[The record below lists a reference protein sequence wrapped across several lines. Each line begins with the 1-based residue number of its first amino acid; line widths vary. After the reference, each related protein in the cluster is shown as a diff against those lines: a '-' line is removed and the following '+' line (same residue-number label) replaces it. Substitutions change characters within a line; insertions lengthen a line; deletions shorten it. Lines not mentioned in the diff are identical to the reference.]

1 VGLKERYVYTHR
13 RRLGT
18 SRELL
23 VENALKLLGFHVER
37 VGLGV
42 AENGYIRG
50 WSARED
56 AFDLKVSRLVGPK
69 IYSIYVE
76 VTGCSLTLEQ
86 SRRIL
91 RRLLGLNQ
99 AAVLVQRSKLEK
111 YEKYEKSE
119 KYGLPVAVAH
129 VWDPLLRID
138 WAWMEEIKHSVIRML
153 RLAGE
158 PTPYLVVSLDIW
170 KPITRLPN
178 EIAHPPLTS
187 LADLIP
193 RKRRLVGNG

>member
-1 VGLKERYVYTHR
+1 MDLKTRYVHSWR

-23 VENALKLLGFHVER
+23 VENALRLLGFHVER

-42 AENGYIRG
+42 GDNCYIKG

-56 AFDLKVSRLVGPK
+56 AFDLKVSRLIGPR
-69 IYSIYVE
+69 IYTVYVE

-86 SRRIL
+86 SRRKL
-91 RRLLGLNQ
+91 WLLARINKP
-99 AAVLVQRSKLEK
+99 AVLVQRSKLDK
-111 YEKYEKSE
+111 YERVRPDHP
-119 KYGLPVAVAH
+119 LVIAH

-138 WAWMEEIKHSVIRML
+138 WTWIERIKQNIITEI

-158 PTPYLVVSLDIW
+158 PTPYLIAPLTIW
-170 KPITRLPN
+170 KPLPRLIT
-178 EIAHPPLTS
+178 EIMSPPLTN

-193 RKRRLVGNG
+193 RPRRRC

>member
-1 VGLKERYVYTHR
+1 MGLKERYVYTHR

-42 AENGYIRG
+42 GDNSYIRG
-50 WSARED
+50 WAERED
-56 AFDLKVSRLVGPK
+56 MFDLKVSRLVGPK

-76 VTGCSLTLEQ
+76 VTGCPLTLEQ
-86 SRRIL
+86 SRRKL
-91 RRLLGLNQ
+91 RELAGLNQ
-99 AAVLVQRSKLEK
+99 PAVLVQRSKLDK
-111 YEKYEKSE
+111 YERVRPDH
-119 KYGLPVAVAH
+119 PVIVAH

-138 WAWMEEIKHSVIRML
+138 WAWMEEIKHSVIRVL
-153 RLAGE
+153 RLSGE